1 MHGQT
6 RWKAGWDP
14 KFNPIMLKYTESKGD
29 FGISKEVTPSNIPG
43 SFGDIGASFSS
54 EYGGKNSNQSLR
66 RN

>member
-14 KFNPIMLKYTESKGD
+14 KFNPIMLKYTEIKGD
-29 FGISKEVTPSNIPG
+29 FGISKEVTPSN
-43 SFGDIGASFSS
+43 IGASFSS